1 MYYTYVMG
9 IDNSIFELEN
19 QGFYIEKE
27 WDNYRVSFPKNK
39 AEIWE
44 EFIKKHLE
52 IEFWNEYLAEDKV
65 VFLFHLVDGF
75 KRYEVQNYVN
85 DEVLRLCE
93 QLCNSKF
100 ESIKKMLSDNSFYS
114 TIIK

>member
-1 MYYTYVMG
+1 MYCTYVMG
-9 IDNSIFELEN
+9 IDNSIFDLEKH
-19 QGFYIEKE
+19 GFIIERD
-27 WDNYRVSFPKNK
+27 WDNYKVAFSKDK
-39 AEIWE
+39 AKLWE

-52 IEFWNEYLAEDKV
+52 VEYWNEYLAEDKV
-65 VFLFHLVDGF
+65 VFLFHLADGF

-93 QLCNSKF
+93 QLCNCKF